1 MRGRLE
7 GLVDGVYPRDDVTLV
22 QLVEETKHLERLVED
37 LRTLAHAEGG
47 TLKLKRESTDL
58 EVLLQDAE
66 RAFAAPAQ
74 ARGIDLRAETVS
86 DLPLIDIDPVRI
98 REVVANLMT
107 NALRH
112 TPAGGRVTVSAA
124 IAGNRVRVEVRDT
137 GSGIPPDQLPKIFDR
152 FAKGVN
158 STGSGLGLAIARNL
172 VVAHG
177 GEIKAESQLGQGT
190 AIAFTLPTAAEGD
203 YGEVG

>member
-1 MRGRLE
+1 
-7 GLVDGVYPRDDVTLV
+7 
-22 QLVEETKHLERLVED
+22 
-37 LRTLAHAEGG
+37 
-47 TLKLKRESTDL
+47 
-58 EVLLQDAE
+58 
-66 RAFAAPAQ
+66 
-74 ARGIDLRAETVS
+74 VS